1 MYTHTYELPAIEEGV
16 IAQLNIDLIPDDFGK
31 TGGYY
36 ILTLIKSTGSIL
48 DGSFEEWG
56 ICLGG
61 TDNKKRLFAVLHD
74 DTVSDLL
81 KYGVAEKV
89 EAFPLIGGAEML
101 EVVFSDATKEMLE
114 DTETEFVKAVV
125 GL

>member
-89 EAFPLIGGAEML
+89 EAFPLIGGQKCL
-101 EVVFSDATKEMLE
+101 KSCFLTRQKKCLKILKLSL
-114 DTETEFVKAVV
+114 
-125 GL
+125 